1 MRDLIFVS
9 MEDWDDVWRRNQFLC
24 AALSR
29 RFPTMKILFVG
40 LPINVSHQ
48 IRRGR
53 FSGSTGPA
61 TWTVPGF
68 PNITFT
74 RALKL
79 FPDSIGAGRVLN
91 ELAARLHI
99 RRVAS
104 KLGIKAPL
112 LWLNPHSAVHTAG
125 KMGESAVV
133 YDITDDWALVPSFS
147 ERERNLIA
155 AQDRRLCA
163 RADLVVVCSEA
174 LERSRGPRSKRVLLL
189 PNGVDVEHYAGV
201 MHGAN
206 GHGANGSGLPHPVF
220 GYTGTLHRDR
230 IDAGLLVRLARSFP
244 EGSVVLVGPDHLDAG
259 TRATL
264 AAEKNMHL
272 CGPAPYA
279 EIPQKMAGFD
289 VCIVPHMMTPF
300 TESLNPIK
308 LWEYLASGKPVV
320 STDVAGFRDYSDL
333 CHVAGEPEEF
343 IAACRA
349 ALGENG
355 ARSAER
361 VAVAR
366 RNSWESRLDTLIEAL
381 EPLGV
386 AA

>member
-40 LPINVSHQ
+40 LPVNVSHQ
-48 IRRGR
+48 IRQGR
-53 FSGSTGPA
+53 LSGAKGPK

-68 PNITFT
+68 ANITFT
-74 RALKL
+74 KALKL
-79 FPDSIGAGRVLN
+79 FPDSLAAGRAINAWV
-91 ELAARLHI
+91 ARVHI
-99 RRVAS
+99 RCVARR
-104 KLGIKAPL
+104 LGITAPL
-112 LWLNPHSAVHTAG
+112 LWLNPHSAVHMAG
-125 KMGESAVV
+125 KMGEKAAV

-147 ERERNLIA
+147 EKERSLIA
-155 AQDRRLCA
+155 EQDRELCA

-174 LERSRGPRSKRVLLL
+174 LERSRVSRSKRVLLL
-189 PNGVDVEHYAGV
+189 PNGVMGGV
-201 MHGAN
+201 G
-206 GHGANGSGLPHPVF
+206 GVNGSGLPHPVF

-230 IDAGLLVRLARSFP
+230 IDAGLLVRLARSCP

-264 AAEKNMHL
+264 AAEKNVHL

-279 EIPQKMAGFD
+279 EIPRRMAGFD
-289 VCIVPHMMTPF
+289 VCIVPHVMTPF

-320 STDVAGFRDYSDL
+320 STNVAGFRDYSEL

-343 IAACRA
+343 IAACRV
-349 ALGENG
+349 ALAENG
-355 ARSAER
+355 SGSGER
-361 VAVAR
+361 MAVAR
-366 RNSWESRLDTLIEAL
+366 RNSWQSRLDTLIEAL
-381 EPLGV
+381 RPLGV
-386 AA
+386 VT